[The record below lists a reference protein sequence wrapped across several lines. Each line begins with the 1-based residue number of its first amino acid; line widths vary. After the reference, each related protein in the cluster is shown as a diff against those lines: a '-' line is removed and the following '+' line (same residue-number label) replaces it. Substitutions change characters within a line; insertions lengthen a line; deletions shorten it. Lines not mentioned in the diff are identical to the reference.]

1 MYATVQSAIV
11 IGVDGTGIT
20 VEVDI
25 SSGIPQ
31 IAVVGLPDSAVREAV
46 ERVRSAIRNSGFR
59 FPLERITINLAPA
72 ALRKQGSGLDL
83 AIATGLLQASGQLQH
98 NLQGTLLAG
107 ELALDGHVRPIH
119 GMLALLQYAKQAG
132 YCKVI
137 IPQQNITEARLI
149 SDLHIYPIAHLNE
162 LVQLNFIAAG
172 QLADYPLPHQHM
184 QVANPQTASRELD
197 LADIIGQQEAKRAL
211 LIAAA
216 GRHNIIVC
224 GPPGV
229 GKTMLM
235 HRLPSLLPKLDE
247 SAALEVMK
255 IYSVAGK
262 LQTNA
267 VQLQSI
273 PPFRAPHHSISIAGL
288 IGGGAIPQPG
298 EITLAHHGVLFLDE
312 LPEFSRHVLELL
324 RQPLEERTVTLS
336 RARSHIT
343 YPASFLLAAS
353 YNPCP
358 CGFYRFETESNYCSC
373 SQKLIQRY
381 RAKLSGPLLDRID
394 LQLDMARPQLPHK
407 PLHPDI
413 THSDQLKAQVLTA
426 TAAQQMR
433 YLGESFQYNSE
444 LPASMLHKYAAIPDK
459 AAQLLEHAFTK
470 LGLSMRGYERI
481 IKISRTIADLEQSD
495 SIKLEHVAEAI
506 QYRKLDMSQQL

>member
-1 MYATVQSAIV
+1 MEVLFIMYATVHSGIV
-11 IGVDGTGIT
+11 VGVDGLGIT

-31 IAVVGLPDSAVREAV
+31 ISVVGLPDSAVRESV

-72 ALRKQGSGLDL
+72 ALRKQGSGLDM
-83 AIATGLLQASGQLQH
+83 AIAIGLLQASGQLEH
-98 NLQGTLLAG
+98 DLQSTLLVG

-132 YCKVI
+132 LRHVI
-137 IPQQNITEARLI
+137 IPEQNAVEAELI
-149 SDLHIYPIAHLNE
+149 SDLQVYPVTHLNE
-162 LVQLNFIAAG
+162 LKQLYFRPTMPNLQRANM
-172 QLADYPLPHQHM
+172 PHNKHK
-184 QVANPQTASRELD
+184 LD
-197 LADIIGQQEAKRAL
+197 LADVVGQQEAKRAL

-235 HRLPSLLPKLDE
+235 RRLPTLLPQLDE

-262 LQTNA
+262 LQGTA
-267 VQLQSI
+267 PHLQCE
-273 PPFRAPHHSISIAGL
+273 PPFRAPHHSISSAGL
-288 IGGGAIPQPG
+288 IGGGGIPQPG

-312 LPEFSRHVLELL
+312 LPEFSRQVLELL
-324 RQPLEERTVTLS
+324 RQPLEDHNVTLS
-336 RARSHIT
+336 RARSNVT
-343 YPASFLLAAS
+343 FPASFMLAAS

-358 CGFYRFETESNYCSC
+358 CGYYGFSSNHYHCSC
-373 SQKLIQRY
+373 SQLMIHRY
-381 RAKLSGPLLDRID
+381 RSKLSGPLLDRID
-394 LQLDMARPQLPHK
+394 LQLDMAKPLSLTDGGHDYHNTSDKLREIVNAALVIQQNRYAQESFRFNSQLPTST
-407 PLHPDI
+407 L
-413 THSDQLKAQVLTA
+413 
-426 TAAQQMR
+426 R
-433 YLGESFQYNSE
+433 
-444 LPASMLHKYAAIPDK
+444 KYAPIPKQAIK
-459 AAQLLEHAFTK
+459 LLEHAFTK

-481 IKISRTIADLEQSD
+481 IKIARTIADLEAAQH
-495 SIKLEHVAEAI
+495 ITIEHVAEAV
-506 QYRKLDMSQQL
+506 QYRKLDMLDRS